1 MLIRGGLEGCPT
13 DRYHSAMAADTL
25 TRTVDEI
32 RKLLEARLKIRGRT
46 LEHQLSKVGRRLPRR
61 IKLEAA
67 VVAQADVLR
76 QNPKLARM
84 VDLGRVQKSANHVI
98 PHLKTIDPKAERATR
113 ILRRLAKWSALGIS
127 AFVGTVWYLWS
138 RGQI

>member
-1 MLIRGGLEGCPT
+1 
-13 DRYHSAMAADTL
+13 MAADTL

-32 RKLLEARLKIRGRT
+32 RKLLESRLKIRGRT
-46 LEHQLSKVGRRLPRR
+46 LEHQLGKVGRRLPRR

-84 VDLGRVQKSANHVI
+84 VDPGRVQKSANRVI
-98 PHLKTIDPKAERATR
+98 AHLRAIDPKAERMTR
-113 ILRRLAKWSALGIS
+113 ILRRLAKWSALGIA
-127 AFVGTVWYLWS
+127 AFIGAVWYYWS